1 VRGGSV
7 NNIYVSQSPLYSQKE
22 LIELYSFITKCKS
35 FKKEPSELGAFNS
48 GKKSKAHMVSW
59 TDIKRKLS
67 KFENFIYDANRSA
80 FGYDI
85 KRISDT
91 DFINLNE
98 YDSEN
103 NSYGW
108 HIDGARKN
116 KSHDLKLTCLLNI
129 STDKY
134 SGGNLD
140 ITPLDEET
148 RKHLFDYFKRPG
160 HALIFK
166 SDRVHRVEPVTEGK
180 RKTLSY
186 WVKGPPWR

>member
-1 VRGGSV
+1 MRGGSV

-22 LIELYSFITKCKS
+22 LIELYSFIIKCKS
-35 FKKEPSELGAFNS
+35 FKKEPSEFGASNS
-48 GKKSKAHMVSW
+48 GKKSKAYVVSW
-59 TDIKRKLS
+59 IDIKRKLN
-67 KFENFIYDANRSA
+67 KFENFIYDANRSV

-85 KRISDT
+85 KRISDR
-91 DFINLNE
+91 DFVNLNE

-108 HIDGARKN
+108 HIDGVRKN

-140 ITPLDEET
+140 ITPLDEEV
-148 RKHLFDYFKRPG
+148 RKHLFDYFNRPG

-166 SDRVHRVEPVTEGK
+166 SDRVHRVETVTEGK